1 MASEASDGPEGTP
14 GKAGKPGGK
23 ARLPV
28 VGDAPATEPAS
39 KAGAGK
45 AGKAAP
51 GGKAAPAGGKAASAG
66 KAKGGKAAAVK
77 AGGWAAFTD
86 GGAAPRWLVAAR
98 VVLVLALCATVPTIL
113 GVSHGNRILWTIGIA
128 ALPLFWVV
136 AGYHVWRRICPLAVV
151 GQLGRLVG
159 RPGTRKV
166 GGWLAEHYLLVQ
178 LGLLVLGLSLRLVAT
193 NGSAVWL
200 SGFLITV
207 VVAAAIVSFVWGGKT
222 WCNFLCPVGLVEK
235 IYTEPSRGV
244 AGKGELTSQCAPCVA
259 CKKHC
264 PDIDLEQGYWKE
276 LPERDRLVYFAWPG
290 IVVAFYVYYWLYAGT
305 WDYYFSGVWAYET
318 SQPSTWLDD
327 GFHGVGGVPR
337 VVAAP
342 LTLVAFGAAS
352 LALFAGVE
360 RALWARIGRGLEA
373 GSQAAHDARLL
384 LRHRMLAVAGFCA
397 FVAFYFFAGQPSL
410 RRLPEWVVRGTGAA
424 VVFAAAAIFFRRF
437 RRQEAEY
444 VQEKFAQK
452 ILKKWEWGDA
462 PPSDDLKDIY
472 LLHTER
478 TKQRE
483 ARMRAYKETVRELV
497 ADGLVTR
504 AELVILD
511 SLRAQLGISDK
522 DHQKVI
528 GELSAEEKQLFDP
541 AYQGSVEQRLKGQQY
556 RKELERLVIEAARA
570 GTAVSPSAIAALR
583 AEYAVGDDEH
593 AAELARILGE
603 GGPVVG
609 LVTDEIAAIERMA
622 AAARAAGADGAADHP
637 DGGGGGGSP
646 VSQESATV
654 GFVAHLARWRG
665 TQHAGRALGLLGAIV
680 QRPELAAAREAVAAR
695 PRDAVA
701 TVSALRGAAPDE
713 LVRPLITALEHLW
726 AGEPA
731 ALEAAAL
738 LPLCGDASRYV
749 RAAVAIVLSR
759 FDDEASRAALVAAL
773 DDEDVMVRQAAVRA
787 LGARSRLTR
796 ELLQK
801 ALADREPRVR
811 STAVRAVSGTTSG
824 EFPAADPAVMAQTAK
839 GVGNA
844 GVFATL
850 DANARVETLTE
861 IEKLVLLRQ
870 VPMFAELAPDQLEDL
885 AEVVVER
892 HFQPGADL
900 CQEGEAGDA
909 VFLLVKGRVKV
920 FTGGG
925 ADGRPER
932 ALSELGPGA
941 CIGEMAVFDAAP
953 RSATV
958 RALERTR
965 SLTLPGDDF
974 KALLGQRPEMAQVII
989 AELVRRM
996 RGLMAR

>member
-1 MASEASDGPEGTP
+1 
-14 GKAGKPGGK
+14 
-23 ARLPV
+23 V
-28 VGDAPATEPAS
+28 
-39 KAGAGK
+39 
-45 AGKAAP
+45 
-51 GGKAAPAGGKAASAG
+51 
-66 KAKGGKAAAVK
+66 
-77 AGGWAAFTD
+77 
-86 GGAAPRWLVAAR
+86 
-98 VVLVLALCATVPTIL
+98 
-113 GVSHGNRILWTIGIA
+113 
-128 ALPLFWVV
+128 
-136 AGYHVWRRICPLAVV
+136 
-151 GQLGRLVG
+151 
-159 RPGTRKV
+159 
-166 GGWLAEHYLLVQ
+166 
-178 LGLLVLGLSLRLVAT
+178 
-193 NGSAVWL
+193 
-200 SGFLITV
+200 
-207 VVAAAIVSFVWGGKT
+207 
-222 WCNFLCPVGLVEK
+222 VEK
-235 IYTEPSRGV
+235 IYTEPARGA
-244 AGKGELTSQCAPCVA
+244 AGSADLTSQCTPCVA

-276 LPERDRLVYFAWPG
+276 LPDRGRLVYFAWPG
-290 IVVAFYVYYWLYAGT
+290 VVAAFYVHYWLYAGD
-305 WDYYFSGVWAYET
+305 WDYYFSGAWTYEGDE
-318 SQPSTWLDD
+318 PSTWLHD
-327 GFHGVGGVPR
+327 GFHFLGGIPR

-342 LTLVAFGAAS
+342 LTLIVFGAAS
-352 LALFAGVE
+352 MALFVVAE
-360 RALWARIGRGLEA
+360 RLLWRRAGRGLAA
-373 GSQAAHDARLL
+373 GSQDETDARLL
-384 LRHRMLAVAGFCA
+384 LRHRLLAVAGFLA
-397 FVAFYFFAGQPSL
+397 FTTFYFFAGQPTL
-410 RRLPEWVVRGTGAA
+410 QRLPEWVVRGVGAA

-483 ARMRAYKETVRELV
+483 ARLRAYKETVRELV

-541 AYQGSVEQRLKGQQY
+541 AYHGSVEQRLKGQQY
-556 RKELERLVIEAARA
+556 RKELERLVVEAARTGGA
-570 GTAVSPSAIAALR
+570 ASSGAVASLR
-583 AEYAVGDDEH
+583 AEYGVGDDEH
-593 AAELARILGE
+593 AAEMARILGE

-609 LVTDEIAAIERMA
+609 FVRDEIAAIEVLA
-622 AAARAAGADGAADHP
+622 AAARAALAPDVPG
-637 DGGGGGGSP
+637 DGGVAGSG
-646 VSQESATV
+646 QESATV

-665 TQHAGRALGLLGAIV
+665 TQHAGRALGLLGAIAD
-680 QRPELAAAREAVAAR
+680 RPEIGDAREAVAAR
-695 PRDAVA
+695 PRTSVEV
-701 TVSALRGAAPDE
+701 VSALRGTAPDE
-713 LVRPLITALEHLW
+713 LVRALIASLEHLW
-726 AGEPA
+726 SADAGEFA
-731 ALEAAAL
+731 APAL
-738 LPLCGDASRYV
+738 LPLTDDASRYL

-759 FDDEASRAALVAAL
+759 FDDDASRAALIAAM
-773 DDEDVMVRQAAVRA
+773 DDGDAMVRQAAVRA

-801 ALADREPRVR
+801 ALADAEPRVR
-811 STAVRAVSGTTSG
+811 STAVRAVSGTPSG
-824 EFPAADPAVMAQTAK
+824 EYPAASASATAMAQTVK

-900 CQEGEAGDA
+900 CREGEAGDA
-909 VFLLVKGRVKV
+909 VFLLVKGKVSV

-932 ALSELGPGA
+932 VLSELGPGA

-958 RALERTR
+958 RAVERTR

-974 KALLGQRPEMAQVII
+974 KALLSQRPEMAQVII

-996 RGLMAR
+996 RGLMAQ

>member
-1 MASEASDGPEGTP
+1 MGDSD
-14 GKAGKPGGK
+14 KKKPAK
-23 ARLPV
+23 LPV
-28 VGDAPATEPAS
+28 VDE
-39 KAGAGK
+39 KAK
-45 AGKAAP
+45 PDKP
-51 GGKAAPAGGKAASAG
+51 
-66 KAKGGKAAAVK
+66 AKGGKAAKVK

-86 GGAAPRWLVAAR
+86 GGTAPRWIIAAR
-98 VVLVLALCATVPTIL
+98 VVLVLALCATVPTLL
-113 GVSHGNRILWTIGIA
+113 GVRHGNRILWTVGIA
-128 ALPLFWVV
+128 LLPLFWVV
-136 AGYHVWRRICPLAVV
+136 AGFHVWRRICPLAVV
-151 GQLGRLVG
+151 GQLGRLLG
-159 RPGTRKV
+159 RPGTRKAD
-166 GGWLAEHYLLVQ
+166 GWLASNYLFLQFGLLLV
-178 LGLLVLGLSLRLVAT
+178 GLSLRLVAT
-193 NGSAVWL
+193 NGSAIWL

-207 VVAAAIVSFVWGGKT
+207 VVAAAVVSFLYGGKT
-222 WCNFLCPVGLVEK
+222 WCNFICPVGVVEK
-235 IYTEPSRGV
+235 MYTEPARN
-244 AGKGELTSQCAPCVA
+244 AGGRGELTSQCAPCVA

-276 LPERDRLVYFAWPG
+276 LPERGRLVYFAWPG
-290 IVVAFYVYYWLYAGT
+290 IVVAFYVYYWLYAGD
-305 WDYYFSGVWAYET
+305 WDYYFSGYWTYERT
-318 SQPSTWLDD
+318 QPQTWLDD
-327 GFHGVGGVPR
+327 GFHFMGGIPR

-342 LTLVAFGAAS
+342 LTLVLFGAAS
-352 LALFAGVE
+352 MALFAGVE
-360 RALWARIGRGLEA
+360 RLLWTRFRRGLAA
-373 GSQAAHDARLL
+373 GSQEETDCRLV
-384 LRHRMLAVAGFCA
+384 LRHRLLALAGFIA
-397 FVAFYFFAGQPSL
+397 FVAFYFFAGQPTL
-410 RRLPEWVVRGTGAA
+410 RRLPEWVVRGVGAA

-437 RRQEAEY
+437 GRQEAEY

-483 ARMRAYKETVRELV
+483 SRLRAYKETVRELV
-497 ADGLVTR
+497 ADGLITR

-528 GELSAEEKQLFDP
+528 GELTGEEKQLFDP

-556 RKELERLVIEAARA
+556 RKELERVVVEAARTGAAASA
-570 GTAVSPSAIAALR
+570 GSIISLR
-583 AEYAVGDDEH
+583 AEYGVSDEEH
-593 AAELARILGE
+593 AAEMTRILGE

-609 LVTDEIAAIERMA
+609 FVRDEIAAIEVLG
-622 AAARAAGADGAADHP
+622 AAARAAAAPESRDADEAPVSA
-637 DGGGGGGSP
+637 GGGLAGGN
-646 VSQESATV
+646 ESATV

-665 TQHAGRALGLLGAIV
+665 TQHASRALGLLGAISD
-680 QRPELAAAREAVAAR
+680 RAEIAAARDDVAAR
-695 PRDAVA
+695 PRSSVA
-701 TVSALRGAAPDE
+701 IVDALRGTAPDE
-713 LVRPLITALEHLW
+713 LVRALVAALQTLW
-726 AGEPA
+726 SNEPA
-731 ALEAAAL
+731 PFAPAAF
-738 LPLCGDASRYV
+738 LPLCGDASRYL
-749 RAAVAIVLSR
+749 RAAVTIVLSR
-759 FDDEASRAALVAAL
+759 FDDNAARNALIAAM
-773 DDEDVMVRQAAVRA
+773 DDADAMVRQAAVRA

-801 ALADREPRVR
+801 AMADSEPRVR

-824 EFPAADPAVMAQTAK
+824 EFPAADASVMAQTVK

-870 VPMFAELAPDQLEDL
+870 VPMFAELAPDHLEEL
-885 AEVVVER
+885 ADVVVER

-900 CQEGEAGDA
+900 CQEGDAGDA
-909 VFLLVKGRVKV
+909 VFLLVKGKVKV

-925 ADGRPER
+925 ATGRPER

-965 SLTLPGDDF
+965 SLTLPGEDF
-974 KALLGQRPEMAQVII
+974 KALLSQRPEMSQVII

-996 RGLMAR
+996 RGLMAK